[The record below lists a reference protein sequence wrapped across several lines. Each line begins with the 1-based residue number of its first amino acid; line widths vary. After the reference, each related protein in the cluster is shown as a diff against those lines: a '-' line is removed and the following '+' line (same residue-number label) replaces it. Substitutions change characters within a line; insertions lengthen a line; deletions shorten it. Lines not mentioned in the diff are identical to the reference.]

1 MNTSWSLVGLG
12 SPSNAE
18 LRSENMLKRAGLL
31 IMGVSF
37 LATGSCLAGGDPD
50 IKPEEV
56 DASTPNGAANA
67 TTGTGANAGNS
78 SNTSSNLAGN
88 SAGTAASGGNSSGGG
103 DDSFDAVENDELV
116 IDVESLKDGDGLGSI
131 QVQWQ
136 ISGDGGNW
144 LIIPGAIQSSFT
156 PRDSEVGK
164 YLRVQIS
171 YVDGQGNAEMMIS
184 PASKPVRNVND
195 RPIGMPEIQ
204 GEAKENSAL
213 YVDTSRITDEDGIG
227 QMALIWQRSSQRTNW
242 ENVPDQ
248 FSDTLQLDQTDVG
261 FSYRSVISYIDGF
274 GTRETLVSDA
284 SEIVANIDNPLQGEV
299 VVRGRIVEGA
309 ELTLNTSTLSDFDG
323 IASMASVWER
333 STDGR
338 TWESVIGSE
347 SQRSLQLSQAFV
359 GDRIRA
365 RVNVVDNFGVETVV
379 YSQATETVRNVNN
392 KPAGRVMIR
401 RTSN

>member
-1 MNTSWSLVGLG
+1 
-12 SPSNAE
+12 
-18 LRSENMLKRAGLL
+18 MLKRVGLF
-31 IMGVSF
+31 ITGVSF

-50 IKPEEV
+50 IKAEEV
-56 DASTPNGAANA
+56 AASTPNGAATA
-67 TTGTGANAGNS
+67 TANAS
-78 SNTSSNLAGN
+78 T
-88 SAGTAASGGNSSGGG
+88 SAGSGSNSGSASGTANNNSGSASSGGTNTG
-103 DDSFDAVENDELV
+103 QQDDSFDAVENDELV
-116 IDVESLKDGDGLGSI
+116 IDVDSLADGDGLGSI

-136 ISGDGGNW
+136 ISENGSNW
-144 LIIPGAIQSSFT
+144 MVIPGAIQSSFT
-156 PRDSEVGK
+156 PRDSEVGR

-171 YVDGQGNAEMMIS
+171 YVDGQGNAEIMIS
-184 PASKPVRNVND
+184 PASKPVLNVND
-195 RPIGMPEIQ
+195 RPVGMPELQ
-204 GEAKENSAL
+204 GDAKENSTL

-248 FSDTLQLDQTDVG
+248 FTDMLQLAQTDVG
-261 FSYRSVISYIDGF
+261 FSYRAVVSYIDGF
-274 GTRETLVSDA
+274 GTRETLVTDP
-284 SEIVANIDNPLQGEV
+284 SETVANIDNPLQGEV

-323 IASMASVWER
+323 IASMASVWEH

-338 TWESVIGSE
+338 TWEAVAGSE
-347 SQRSLQLSQAFV
+347 SQRSLELSQSLV

-401 RTSN
+401 RVTN

>member
-1 MNTSWSLVGLG
+1 
-12 SPSNAE
+12 
-18 LRSENMLKRAGLL
+18 MLKRVGLL
-31 IMGVSF
+31 ITGVSF

-50 IKPEEV
+50 LKAEEV
-56 DASTPNGAANA
+56 SASTPNGAATA
-67 TTGTGANAGNS
+67 TTNASAASSANSGSASGTANNNS
-78 SNTSSNLAGN
+78 GSASSGNTSSGSTSSGSNN
-88 SAGTAASGGNSSGGG
+88 SAAQQ

-116 IDVESLKDGDGLGSI
+116 IDVDSLADGDGLGSI

-136 ISGDGGNW
+136 ISEDGSNW
-144 LIIPGAIQSSFT
+144 MIIPGAIQSSFT
-156 PRDSEVGK
+156 PRDSEVGR

-171 YVDGQGNAEMMIS
+171 YVDGQGNAEIMIS
-184 PASKPVRNVND
+184 PASKPVLNVND
-195 RPIGMPEIQ
+195 RPVGMPELQ
-204 GEAKENSAL
+204 GDAKENSTL

-248 FSDTLQLDQTDVG
+248 FNDMLQLAQTDVG
-261 FSYRSVISYIDGF
+261 FSYRAVVSYIDGF
-274 GTRETLVSDA
+274 GTRETLVTDP
-284 SEIVANIDNPLQGEV
+284 SEAVANIDNPLQGEV

-338 TWESVIGSE
+338 TWEAVAGSE
-347 SQRSLQLSQAFV
+347 SQRSLELSQALV

-401 RTSN
+401 RITN

>member
-1 MNTSWSLVGLG
+1 
-12 SPSNAE
+12 
-18 LRSENMLKRAGLL
+18 MLKRVGLL
-31 IMGVSF
+31 ITGVSF

-50 IKPEEV
+50 LKAEEV
-56 DASTPNGAANA
+56 SASTPNGAATA
-67 TTGTGANAGNS
+67 TTNASAGSGANSGSASGTANNNSGSNAGS
-78 SNTSSNLAGN
+78 TSSGNASSGSNN
-88 SAGTAASGGNSSGGG
+88 SAAQQ

-116 IDVESLKDGDGLGSI
+116 IDVDSLADGDGLGSI

-136 ISGDGGNW
+136 ISEDGSNW
-144 LIIPGAIQSSFT
+144 MIIPGAIQSSFT
-156 PRDSEVGK
+156 PRDSEVGR

-171 YVDGQGNAEMMIS
+171 YVDGQGNAEIMIS
-184 PASKPVRNVND
+184 PASKPVLNVND
-195 RPIGMPEIQ
+195 RPVGMPELQ
-204 GEAKENSAL
+204 GDAKENSTL

-248 FSDTLQLDQTDVG
+248 FNDMLQLAQTDVG
-261 FSYRSVISYIDGF
+261 FSYRAVVSYIDGF
-274 GTRETLVSDA
+274 GTRETLVTDP
-284 SEIVANIDNPLQGEV
+284 SEAVANIDNPLQGEV

-338 TWESVIGSE
+338 TWEAVAGSE
-347 SQRSLQLSQAFV
+347 SQRSLELSQALV

-401 RTSN
+401 RITN

>member
-1 MNTSWSLVGLG
+1 
-12 SPSNAE
+12 
-18 LRSENMLKRAGLL
+18 MLKRVGLF
-31 IMGVSF
+31 ITGVSF

-50 IKPEEV
+50 IKAEEV
-56 DASTPNGAANA
+56 AASTPNGAATA
-67 TTGTGANAGNS
+67 TANAI
-78 SNTSSNLAGN
+78 N
-88 SAGTAASGGNSSGGG
+88 SAGSGGNSGSASGTANNNSGSASSGGTNTG
-103 DDSFDAVENDELV
+103 QQDDSFDAVENDELV
-116 IDVESLKDGDGLGSI
+116 IDVDSLADGDGLGSI

-136 ISGDGGNW
+136 ISENGSNW
-144 LIIPGAIQSSFT
+144 MVIPGAIQSSFT

-171 YVDGQGNAEMMIS
+171 YVDGQGNAEIMIS
-184 PASKPVRNVND
+184 PASKPVLNVND
-195 RPIGMPEIQ
+195 RPVGMPELQ
-204 GEAKENSAL
+204 GDAKENSTL

-248 FSDTLQLDQTDVG
+248 FTDMLQLAQTDVG
-261 FSYRSVISYIDGF
+261 FSYRAVVSYIDGF
-274 GTRETLVSDA
+274 GTRETLVTDP
-284 SEIVANIDNPLQGEV
+284 SETVANIDNPLQGEV

-323 IASMASVWER
+323 IASMASVWEH

-338 TWESVIGSE
+338 TWEAVAGSE
-347 SQRSLQLSQAFV
+347 SQRSLELSQSLV

-401 RTSN
+401 RVTN

>member
-1 MNTSWSLVGLG
+1 
-12 SPSNAE
+12 
-18 LRSENMLKRAGLL
+18 MLKRVGLL
-31 IMGVSF
+31 ITGVSF

-50 IKPEEV
+50 LKAEEV
-56 DASTPNGAANA
+56 SASTPNGAATA
-67 TTGTGANAGNS
+67 TTNASAASGANSGSASGTANNNS
-78 SNTSSNLAGN
+78 GSNSGSASSGNTSSGSNN
-88 SAGTAASGGNSSGGG
+88 SAAQQ

-116 IDVESLKDGDGLGSI
+116 IDVDSLADGDGLGSI

-136 ISGDGGNW
+136 ISEDGSNW
-144 LIIPGAIQSSFT
+144 MIIPGAIQSSFT
-156 PRDSEVGK
+156 PRDSEVGR

-171 YVDGQGNAEMMIS
+171 YVDGQGNAEIMIS
-184 PASKPVRNVND
+184 PASKPVLNVND
-195 RPIGMPEIQ
+195 RPVGMPELQ
-204 GEAKENSAL
+204 GDAKENSTL

-248 FSDTLQLDQTDVG
+248 FNDMLQLAQTDVG
-261 FSYRSVISYIDGF
+261 FSYRAVVSYIDGF
-274 GTRETLVSDA
+274 GTRETLVTDP
-284 SEIVANIDNPLQGEV
+284 SEAVANIDNPLQGEV

-338 TWESVIGSE
+338 TWEAVAGSE
-347 SQRSLQLSQAFV
+347 SQRSLELSQALV

-401 RTSN
+401 RITN

>member
-1 MNTSWSLVGLG
+1 
-12 SPSNAE
+12 
-18 LRSENMLKRAGLL
+18 MLKRVGLF
-31 IMGVSF
+31 ITGVSF

-50 IKPEEV
+50 IKAEEV
-56 DASTPNGAANA
+56 AASTPNGAATA
-67 TTGTGANAGNS
+67 TANAS
-78 SNTSSNLAGN
+78 A
-88 SAGTAASGGNSSGGG
+88 SAGSGGNSGSASGTANNNSGSASSG
-103 DDSFDAVENDELV
+103 STNTGQQDDSFDAVENDELV
-116 IDVESLKDGDGLGSI
+116 IDVDSLADGDGLGSI

-136 ISGDGGNW
+136 ISENGSNW
-144 LIIPGAIQSSFT
+144 MVIPGAIQSSFT
-156 PRDSEVGK
+156 PRDSEVGR

-171 YVDGQGNAEMMIS
+171 YVDGQGNAEIMIS
-184 PASKPVRNVND
+184 PASKPVLNVND
-195 RPIGMPEIQ
+195 RPVGMPELQ
-204 GEAKENSAL
+204 GDAKENSTL
-213 YVDTSRITDEDGIG
+213 YVDTSRITDEDGMG

-248 FSDTLQLDQTDVG
+248 FNDMLQLAQTDVG
-261 FSYRSVISYIDGF
+261 FSYRAVVSYIDGF
-274 GTRETLVSDA
+274 GTRETLVTDP
-284 SEIVANIDNPLQGEV
+284 SETVANIDNPLQGEV

-323 IASMASVWER
+323 IASMTSVWEH

-338 TWESVIGSE
+338 TWEAVAGSE
-347 SQRSLQLSQAFV
+347 SQRSLELSQSLV

-401 RTSN
+401 RVTN

>member
-1 MNTSWSLVGLG
+1 
-12 SPSNAE
+12 
-18 LRSENMLKRAGLL
+18 MLKRVGLL
-31 IMGVSF
+31 ITGVSF

-50 IKPEEV
+50 LKAEEV
-56 DASTPNGAANA
+56 SASTPNGAATA
-67 TTGTGANAGNS
+67 TTNASAASSANSGSASGTANNNS
-78 SNTSSNLAGN
+78 GSNSGSASSGNTSSGSTYSGSNN
-88 SAGTAASGGNSSGGG
+88 SAAQQ

-116 IDVESLKDGDGLGSI
+116 IDVDSLADGDGLGSI

-136 ISGDGGNW
+136 ISEDGSNW
-144 LIIPGAIQSSFT
+144 MIIPGAIQSSFT
-156 PRDSEVGK
+156 PRDSEVGR

-171 YVDGQGNAEMMIS
+171 YVDGQGNAEIMIS
-184 PASKPVRNVND
+184 PASKPVLNVND
-195 RPIGMPEIQ
+195 RPVGMPELQ
-204 GEAKENSAL
+204 GDAKENSTL

-248 FSDTLQLDQTDVG
+248 FNDMLQLAQTDVG
-261 FSYRSVISYIDGF
+261 FSYRAVVSYIDGF
-274 GTRETLVSDA
+274 GTRETLVTDP
-284 SEIVANIDNPLQGEV
+284 SEAVANIDNPLQGEV

-338 TWESVIGSE
+338 TWEAVAGSE
-347 SQRSLQLSQAFV
+347 SQRSLELSQALV

-401 RTSN
+401 RITN

>member
-1 MNTSWSLVGLG
+1 
-12 SPSNAE
+12 
-18 LRSENMLKRAGLL
+18 MLKRVGLF
-31 IMGVSF
+31 ITGVSF

-50 IKPEEV
+50 IKAEEV
-56 DASTPNGAANA
+56 AASTPNGAATA
-67 TTGTGANAGNS
+67 TANAS
-78 SNTSSNLAGN
+78 T
-88 SAGTAASGGNSSGGG
+88 SAGSGGNSGSASGTANNNSGSASSG
-103 DDSFDAVENDELV
+103 STNTGQQDDSFDAVENDELV
-116 IDVESLKDGDGLGSI
+116 IDVDSLADGDGLGSI

-136 ISGDGGNW
+136 ISENGSNW
-144 LIIPGAIQSSFT
+144 MVIPGAIQSSFT
-156 PRDSEVGK
+156 PRDSEVGR

-171 YVDGQGNAEMMIS
+171 YVDGQGNAEIMIS
-184 PASKPVRNVND
+184 PASKPVLNVND
-195 RPIGMPEIQ
+195 RPVGMPELQ
-204 GEAKENSAL
+204 GDAKENSTL

-248 FSDTLQLDQTDVG
+248 FNDMLQLAQTDVG
-261 FSYRSVISYIDGF
+261 FSYRAVVSYIDGF
-274 GTRETLVSDA
+274 GTRETLVTDP
-284 SEIVANIDNPLQGEV
+284 SETVANIDNPLQGEV

-323 IASMASVWER
+323 IASMASVWEH

-338 TWESVIGSE
+338 TWEAVAGSE
-347 SQRSLQLSQAFV
+347 SQRSLELSQSLV

-401 RTSN
+401 RVTN

>member
-1 MNTSWSLVGLG
+1 
-12 SPSNAE
+12 
-18 LRSENMLKRAGLL
+18 MLKRVGLL
-31 IMGVSF
+31 ITGVSF

-50 IKPEEV
+50 LKAEEV
-56 DASTPNGAANA
+56 SASTPNGAATA
-67 TTGTGANAGNS
+67 TTNASAGSGANSGSASGTANNNS
-78 SNTSSNLAGN
+78 GSNSGSASSGNTSSGSTSSGSNN
-88 SAGTAASGGNSSGGG
+88 SAAQP

-116 IDVESLKDGDGLGSI
+116 IDVDSLADGDGLGSI

-136 ISGDGGNW
+136 ISEDGSNW
-144 LIIPGAIQSSFT
+144 MIIPGAIQSSFT

-171 YVDGQGNAEMMIS
+171 YVDGQGNAEIMIS
-184 PASKPVRNVND
+184 PASKPVLNVND
-195 RPIGMPEIQ
+195 RPVGMPELQ
-204 GEAKENSAL
+204 GDAKENSTL

-248 FSDTLQLDQTDVG
+248 FNDMLQLAQTDVG
-261 FSYRSVISYIDGF
+261 FSYRAVVSYIDGF
-274 GTRETLVSDA
+274 GTRETLVTDP
-284 SEIVANIDNPLQGEV
+284 SEAVANIDNPLQGEV

-338 TWESVIGSE
+338 TWEAVAGSE
-347 SQRSLQLSQAFV
+347 SQRSLELSQALV

-401 RTSN
+401 RITN

>member
-1 MNTSWSLVGLG
+1 
-12 SPSNAE
+12 
-18 LRSENMLKRAGLL
+18 MLKRVGLF
-31 IMGVSF
+31 ITGVSF

-50 IKPEEV
+50 IKAEEV
-56 DASTPNGAANA
+56 AASTPNGAATA
-67 TTGTGANAGNS
+67 TANAS
-78 SNTSSNLAGN
+78 T
-88 SAGTAASGGNSSGGG
+88 SAGSGGNSGSASGTANNNSGSASSGGTNTG
-103 DDSFDAVENDELV
+103 QQDDSFDAVENDELV
-116 IDVESLKDGDGLGSI
+116 IDVDSLADGDGLGSI

-136 ISGDGGNW
+136 ISENGSNW
-144 LIIPGAIQSSFT
+144 MVIPGAIQSSFT
-156 PRDSEVGK
+156 PRDSEVGR

-171 YVDGQGNAEMMIS
+171 YVDGQGNAEIMIS
-184 PASKPVRNVND
+184 PASKPVLNVND
-195 RPIGMPEIQ
+195 RPVGMPELQ
-204 GEAKENSAL
+204 GDAKENSTL
-213 YVDTSRITDEDGIG
+213 YVDTSRITDEDGMG

-248 FSDTLQLDQTDVG
+248 FNDMLQLAQTDVG
-261 FSYRSVISYIDGF
+261 FSYRAVVSYIDGF
-274 GTRETLVSDA
+274 GTRETLVTDP
-284 SEIVANIDNPLQGEV
+284 SETVANIDNPLQGEV

-323 IASMASVWER
+323 IASMASVWEH

-338 TWESVIGSE
+338 TWEAVAGSE
-347 SQRSLQLSQAFV
+347 SQRSLELSQSLV

-401 RTSN
+401 RVTN

>member
-1 MNTSWSLVGLG
+1 
-12 SPSNAE
+12 
-18 LRSENMLKRAGLL
+18 MLKRVGLF
-31 IMGVSF
+31 ITGVSF

-50 IKPEEV
+50 IKAEEV
-56 DASTPNGAANA
+56 AASTPNGAATA
-67 TTGTGANAGNS
+67 TANAS
-78 SNTSSNLAGN
+78 T
-88 SAGTAASGGNSSGGG
+88 SAGSGGNSGSASGTANNNSGSASSG
-103 DDSFDAVENDELV
+103 STNTGQQDDSFDAVENDELV
-116 IDVESLKDGDGLGSI
+116 IDVDSLADGDGLGSI

-136 ISGDGGNW
+136 ISENGSNW
-144 LIIPGAIQSSFT
+144 MVIPGAIQSSFT
-156 PRDSEVGK
+156 PRDSEVGR

-171 YVDGQGNAEMMIS
+171 YVDGQGNAEIMIS
-184 PASKPVRNVND
+184 PASKPVLNVND
-195 RPIGMPEIQ
+195 RPVGMPELQ
-204 GEAKENSAL
+204 GDPKENSTL

-248 FSDTLQLDQTDVG
+248 FNDMLQLAQTDVG
-261 FSYRSVISYIDGF
+261 FSYRAVVSYIDGF
-274 GTRETLVSDA
+274 GTRETLVTDP
-284 SEIVANIDNPLQGEV
+284 SETVANIDNPLQGEV

-323 IASMASVWER
+323 IASMASVWEH

-338 TWESVIGSE
+338 TWEAVAGSE
-347 SQRSLQLSQAFV
+347 SQRSLELSQSLV

-401 RTSN
+401 RVTN

>member
-1 MNTSWSLVGLG
+1 
-12 SPSNAE
+12 
-18 LRSENMLKRAGLL
+18 MLKRVGLF
-31 IMGVSF
+31 ITGVSF

-50 IKPEEV
+50 IKAEEV
-56 DASTPNGAANA
+56 AASTPNGAATA
-67 TTGTGANAGNS
+67 TANAS
-78 SNTSSNLAGN
+78 T
-88 SAGTAASGGNSSGGG
+88 SAGSGGNSGSASGTANNNSGSASSGGTNTG
-103 DDSFDAVENDELV
+103 QQDDSFDAVENDELV
-116 IDVESLKDGDGLGSI
+116 IDVDSLADGDGLGSI

-136 ISGDGGNW
+136 ISENGSNW
-144 LIIPGAIQSSFT
+144 MVIPGAIQSSFT

-171 YVDGQGNAEMMIS
+171 YVDGQGNAEIMIS
-184 PASKPVRNVND
+184 PASKPVLNVND
-195 RPIGMPEIQ
+195 RPVGMPELQ
-204 GEAKENSAL
+204 GDAKENSAL

-248 FSDTLQLDQTDVG
+248 FNDMLQLAQTDVG
-261 FSYRSVISYIDGF
+261 FSYRAVVSYIDGF
-274 GTRETLVSDA
+274 GTRETLVTDP
-284 SEIVANIDNPLQGEV
+284 SETVANIDNPLQGEV

-323 IASMASVWER
+323 IASMASVWEH

-338 TWESVIGSE
+338 TWEAVAGSE
-347 SQRSLQLSQAFV
+347 SQRSLELSQSLV

-401 RTSN
+401 RVTN

>member
-1 MNTSWSLVGLG
+1 
-12 SPSNAE
+12 
-18 LRSENMLKRAGLL
+18 MLKRVGLF
-31 IMGVSF
+31 ITGVSF

-50 IKPEEV
+50 LKAEEV
-56 DASTPNGAANA
+56 AASTPNGAATA
-67 TTGTGANAGNS
+67 TTNASASAGSGANSGSAAATTSTNSSSNSGAASSGNNSSGNS
-78 SNTSSNLAGN
+78 SSGSTN
-88 SAGTAASGGNSSGGG
+88 SAQQ
-103 DDSFDAVENDELV
+103 DDSFDAIENDELV
-116 IDVESLKDGDGLGSI
+116 IDVESLADGDGLGSI

-136 ISGDGGNW
+136 ISEDGSNW
-144 LIIPGAIQSSFT
+144 MIIPGAIQSSFT
-156 PRDSEVGK
+156 PRDSEVGR

-171 YVDGQGNAEMMIS
+171 YVDGQGNAEIMIS
-184 PASKPVRNVND
+184 PASKPVLNVND
-195 RPIGMPEIQ
+195 RPVGMPELQ
-204 GEAKENSAL
+204 GDAKENSTL

-248 FSDTLQLDQTDVG
+248 FNDMLQLAQTDVG
-261 FSYRSVISYIDGF
+261 FSYRAVISYIDGF

-284 SEIVANIDNPLQGEV
+284 SESVANIDNPLQGEV

-338 TWESVIGSE
+338 TWEAVAGSE
-347 SQRSLQLSQAFV
+347 SRRSLELSQALV

-401 RTSN
+401 RIAN

>member
-1 MNTSWSLVGLG
+1 
-12 SPSNAE
+12 
-18 LRSENMLKRAGLL
+18 MLKRVGLF
-31 IMGVSF
+31 ITGVSF

-50 IKPEEV
+50 LKAEEV
-56 DASTPNGAANA
+56 AASTPNGAATATTNASPSTGSGASSGSATA
-67 TTGTGANAGNS
+67 TTGTNSGTASSGNNSSGNS
-78 SNTSSNLAGN
+78 SSGSTD
-88 SAGTAASGGNSSGGG
+88 SAQQ
-103 DDSFDAVENDELV
+103 DDSFDAIENDELV
-116 IDVESLKDGDGLGSI
+116 IDVESLADGDGLGSI

-136 ISGDGGNW
+136 ISEDGSNW
-144 LIIPGAIQSSFT
+144 MIIPGAIQSSFT
-156 PRDSEVGK
+156 PRDSEVGR

-171 YVDGQGNAEMMIS
+171 YVDGQGNAEIMIS
-184 PASKPVRNVND
+184 PASKPVLNVND
-195 RPIGMPEIQ
+195 RPVGMPELQ
-204 GEAKENSAL
+204 GDAKENSTL

-248 FSDTLQLDQTDVG
+248 FNDMLQLAQTDVG
-261 FSYRSVISYIDGF
+261 FSYRAVISYIDGF

-284 SEIVANIDNPLQGEV
+284 SESVANIDNPLQGEV

-338 TWESVIGSE
+338 TWEAVAGSE
-347 SQRSLQLSQAFV
+347 SRRSLELSQALV

-401 RTSN
+401 RIAN

>member
-1 MNTSWSLVGLG
+1 
-12 SPSNAE
+12 
-18 LRSENMLKRAGLL
+18 MLKRVGLF
-31 IMGVSF
+31 ITGVSF

-50 IKPEEV
+50 LKAEEV
-56 DASTPNGAANA
+56 AASTPNGAATA
-67 TTGTGANAGNS
+67 TTNASASTGSGTNSGSATAATGTASSGNNSSGNS
-78 SNTSSNLAGN
+78 SSGNNN
-88 SAGTAASGGNSSGGG
+88 SAQQ
-103 DDSFDAVENDELV
+103 DDSFDAIENDELV
-116 IDVESLKDGDGLGSI
+116 IDVESLADGDGLGSI

-136 ISGDGGNW
+136 ISEDGSNW
-144 LIIPGAIQSSFT
+144 MIIPGAIQSSFT
-156 PRDSEVGK
+156 PRDSEVGR

-171 YVDGQGNAEMMIS
+171 YVDGQGNAEIMIS
-184 PASKPVRNVND
+184 PASKPVLNVND
-195 RPIGMPEIQ
+195 RPVGMPELQ
-204 GEAKENSAL
+204 GDAKENSTL

-248 FSDTLQLDQTDVG
+248 FNDMLQLAQTDVG
-261 FSYRSVISYIDGF
+261 FSYRAVISYIDGF

-284 SEIVANIDNPLQGEV
+284 SESVANIDNPLQGEV

-338 TWESVIGSE
+338 TWEAVAGSE
-347 SQRSLQLSQAFV
+347 SRRSLELSQALV

-401 RTSN
+401 RIAN

>member
-1 MNTSWSLVGLG
+1 
-12 SPSNAE
+12 
-18 LRSENMLKRAGLL
+18 MLKRVGLF
-31 IMGVSF
+31 ITGVSF

-50 IKPEEV
+50 IKAEEV
-56 DASTPNGAANA
+56 AASTPNGAATA
-67 TTGTGANAGNS
+67 TANA
-78 SNTSSNLAGN
+78 
-88 SAGTAASGGNSSGGG
+88 SASGGSGGNSGTASGTANNNSDSGSSSSSSSGGTNTG
-103 DDSFDAVENDELV
+103 QQDDSFDAVENDELV
-116 IDVESLKDGDGLGSI
+116 IDVDSLADGDGLGSI

-136 ISGDGGNW
+136 ISENGSNW
-144 LIIPGAIQSSFT
+144 MVIPGAIQSSFT
-156 PRDSEVGK
+156 PRDSEVGR

-171 YVDGQGNAEMMIS
+171 YVDGQGNAEIMIS
-184 PASKPVRNVND
+184 PASKPVLNVND
-195 RPIGMPEIQ
+195 KPVGMPELQ
-204 GEAKENSAL
+204 GDAKENSTL

-248 FSDTLQLDQTDVG
+248 FTDMLQLAQTDVG
-261 FSYRSVISYIDGF
+261 FSYRAVVSYIDGF
-274 GTRETLVSDA
+274 GTRETLVTDP
-284 SEIVANIDNPLQGEV
+284 SETVANIDNPLQGEV

-323 IASMASVWER
+323 IASMASVWEH

-338 TWESVIGSE
+338 TWEAVAGSE
-347 SQRSLQLSQAFV
+347 SQRSLELSQSLV

-401 RTSN
+401 RVTN

>member
-1 MNTSWSLVGLG
+1 
-12 SPSNAE
+12 
-18 LRSENMLKRAGLL
+18 MLKRVGLF
-31 IMGVSF
+31 ITGVSF

-50 IKPEEV
+50 LKAEEV
-56 DASTPNGAANA
+56 ATSTPNGAATATTNASASTGSGANSGSATA
-67 TTGTGANAGNS
+67 TTGTNSGTASSGNNSSGNS
-78 SNTSSNLAGN
+78 SSGSNN
-88 SAGTAASGGNSSGGG
+88 SAQQ
-103 DDSFDAVENDELV
+103 DDSFDAIENDELV
-116 IDVESLKDGDGLGSI
+116 IDVESLADGDGLGSI

-136 ISGDGGNW
+136 ISEDGSHW
-144 LIIPGAIQSSFT
+144 MIIPGAIQSSFT
-156 PRDSEVGK
+156 PRDSEVGR

-171 YVDGQGNAEMMIS
+171 YVDGQGNAEIMIS
-184 PASKPVRNVND
+184 PASKPVLNVND
-195 RPIGMPEIQ
+195 RPVGMPELQ
-204 GEAKENSAL
+204 GDAKENSTL

-248 FSDTLQLDQTDVG
+248 FNDMLQLAQTDVG
-261 FSYRSVISYIDGF
+261 FSYRAVISYIDGF
-274 GTRETLVSDA
+274 GTRETLVSDP
-284 SEIVANIDNPLQGEV
+284 SESVANIDNPLQGEV

-338 TWESVIGSE
+338 TWEAVAGSE
-347 SQRSLQLSQAFV
+347 SRRSLELSQALV

-401 RTSN
+401 RIAN

>member
-1 MNTSWSLVGLG
+1 
-12 SPSNAE
+12 
-18 LRSENMLKRAGLL
+18 MLKRVGLF
-31 IMGVSF
+31 ITGVSF

-50 IKPEEV
+50 IKAEEV
-56 DASTPNGAANA
+56 AASTPNGAATA
-67 TTGTGANAGNS
+67 TANDS
-78 SNTSSNLAGN
+78 
-88 SAGTAASGGNSSGGG
+88 ASGGSDGNSGSASGTANNNSDSSSSGSTNTGQQ

-116 IDVESLKDGDGLGSI
+116 IDVDSLADGDGLGSI

-136 ISGDGGNW
+136 ISENGSNW
-144 LIIPGAIQSSFT
+144 MVIPGAVQSSFT
-156 PRDSEVGK
+156 PRDSEVGS

-171 YVDGQGNAEMMIS
+171 YVDGQGNAEIMIS
-184 PASKPVRNVND
+184 PASKPVLNVND
-195 RPIGMPEIQ
+195 KPVGMPELQ
-204 GEAKENSAL
+204 GDAKENSTL

-248 FSDTLQLDQTDVG
+248 FTDMLQLAQTDVG
-261 FSYRSVISYIDGF
+261 FSYRAVVSYIDGF
-274 GTRETLVSDA
+274 GTRETLVTDP
-284 SEIVANIDNPLQGEV
+284 SETVANIDNPLQGEV

-323 IASMASVWER
+323 IASMASVWEH

-338 TWESVIGSE
+338 TWEAVAGSE
-347 SQRSLQLSQAFV
+347 SQRSLELSQSLV

-401 RTSN
+401 RVTN

>member
-1 MNTSWSLVGLG
+1 
-12 SPSNAE
+12 
-18 LRSENMLKRAGLL
+18 MLKRVGLF
-31 IMGVSF
+31 ITGVSF

-50 IKPEEV
+50 LKAEEV
-56 DASTPNGAANA
+56 AASTPNGAATATTNSSASTGSGTNSGSATA
-67 TTGTGANAGNS
+67 TTGTASSGNNSSGNS
-78 SNTSSNLAGN
+78 SSGNNN
-88 SAGTAASGGNSSGGG
+88 SAQQ
-103 DDSFDAVENDELV
+103 DDSFDAIENDELV
-116 IDVESLKDGDGLGSI
+116 IDVESLADGDGLGSI

-136 ISGDGGNW
+136 ISEDGSNW
-144 LIIPGAIQSSFT
+144 MIIPGAIQSSFT
-156 PRDSEVGK
+156 PRDSEVGR

-171 YVDGQGNAEMMIS
+171 YVDGQGNAEIMIS
-184 PASKPVRNVND
+184 PASKPVLNVND
-195 RPIGMPEIQ
+195 RPVGMPELQ
-204 GEAKENSAL
+204 GDAKENSTL

-248 FSDTLQLDQTDVG
+248 FNDMLQLAQTDVG
-261 FSYRSVISYIDGF
+261 FSYRAVISYIDGF

-284 SEIVANIDNPLQGEV
+284 SESVANIDNPLQGEV

-338 TWESVIGSE
+338 TWEAVAGSE
-347 SQRSLQLSQAFV
+347 SRRSLELSQALV

-401 RTSN
+401 RIAN

>member
-1 MNTSWSLVGLG
+1 
-12 SPSNAE
+12 
-18 LRSENMLKRAGLL
+18 MLKRVGLF
-31 IMGVSF
+31 ITGVSF

-50 IKPEEV
+50 IKAEEV
-56 DASTPNGAANA
+56 AASTPNGAATA
-67 TTGTGANAGNS
+67 TANAS
-78 SNTSSNLAGN
+78 T
-88 SAGTAASGGNSSGGG
+88 SAGSGGNSGSASGTANNNSGSASSGGTNTG
-103 DDSFDAVENDELV
+103 QQDDSFDAVENDELV
-116 IDVESLKDGDGLGSI
+116 IDVDSLADGDGLGSI

-136 ISGDGGNW
+136 ISENGSNW
-144 LIIPGAIQSSFT
+144 MVIPGAIQSSFT
-156 PRDSEVGK
+156 PRDSEVGR

-171 YVDGQGNAEMMIS
+171 YVDGQGNAEIMIS
-184 PASKPVRNVND
+184 PASKPVLNVND
-195 RPIGMPEIQ
+195 RPVGMPELQ
-204 GEAKENSAL
+204 GDPKENSTL

-248 FSDTLQLDQTDVG
+248 FNDMLQLAQTDVG
-261 FSYRSVISYIDGF
+261 FSYRAVVSYIDGF
-274 GTRETLVSDA
+274 GTRETLVTDP
-284 SEIVANIDNPLQGEV
+284 SETVANIDNPLQGEV

-323 IASMASVWER
+323 IASMASVWEH

-338 TWESVIGSE
+338 TWEAVAGSE
-347 SQRSLQLSQAFV
+347 SQRSLELSQSLV

-401 RTSN
+401 RVTN

>member
-1 MNTSWSLVGLG
+1 
-12 SPSNAE
+12 
-18 LRSENMLKRAGLL
+18 MLKRVGLF
-31 IMGVSF
+31 ITGVSF

-50 IKPEEV
+50 IKAEEV
-56 DASTPNGAANA
+56 AASTPNGAATA
-67 TTGTGANAGNS
+67 TANAS
-78 SNTSSNLAGN
+78 T
-88 SAGTAASGGNSSGGG
+88 SAGSGSNSGSASGTANNNSGSASSGGTNTG
-103 DDSFDAVENDELV
+103 QQDDSFDAVENDELV
-116 IDVESLKDGDGLGSI
+116 IDVDSLADGDGLGSI

-136 ISGDGGNW
+136 ISENGSNW
-144 LIIPGAIQSSFT
+144 MVIPGAIQSSFT

-171 YVDGQGNAEMMIS
+171 YVDGQGNAEIMIS
-184 PASKPVRNVND
+184 PASKPVLNVND
-195 RPIGMPEIQ
+195 RPVGMPELQ
-204 GEAKENSAL
+204 GDAKENSTL

-248 FSDTLQLDQTDVG
+248 FNDMLQLAQTDVG
-261 FSYRSVISYIDGF
+261 FSYRAVVSYIDGF
-274 GTRETLVSDA
+274 GTRETLVTDP
-284 SEIVANIDNPLQGEV
+284 SETVANIDNPLQGEV

-323 IASMASVWER
+323 IASMASVWEH

-338 TWESVIGSE
+338 TWEAVAGSE
-347 SQRSLQLSQAFV
+347 SQRSLELSQSLV

-401 RTSN
+401 RVTN

>member
-1 MNTSWSLVGLG
+1 
-12 SPSNAE
+12 
-18 LRSENMLKRAGLL
+18 MLKRVGLF
-31 IMGVSF
+31 ITGVSF

-50 IKPEEV
+50 LKAEEV
-56 DASTPNGAANA
+56 AASTPNGAATATTNASASTGSGTNSGSATA
-67 TTGTGANAGNS
+67 TTGTASSGNNSSGNS
-78 SNTSSNLAGN
+78 SSGNNN
-88 SAGTAASGGNSSGGG
+88 SAQQ
-103 DDSFDAVENDELV
+103 DDSFDAIENDELV
-116 IDVESLKDGDGLGSI
+116 IDVESLADGDGLGSI

-136 ISGDGGNW
+136 ISEDGSNW
-144 LIIPGAIQSSFT
+144 MIIPGAIQSSFT
-156 PRDSEVGK
+156 PRDSEVGR

-171 YVDGQGNAEMMIS
+171 YVDGQGNAEIMIS
-184 PASKPVRNVND
+184 PASKPVLNVND
-195 RPIGMPEIQ
+195 RPVGMPELQ
-204 GEAKENSAL
+204 GDAKENSTL

-248 FSDTLQLDQTDVG
+248 FNDMLQLAQTDVG
-261 FSYRSVISYIDGF
+261 FSYRAVISYIDGF

-284 SEIVANIDNPLQGEV
+284 SESVANIDNPLQGEV

-338 TWESVIGSE
+338 TWEAVSGSE
-347 SQRSLQLSQAFV
+347 SRRSLELSQALV

-401 RTSN
+401 RIAN

>member
-1 MNTSWSLVGLG
+1 
-12 SPSNAE
+12 
-18 LRSENMLKRAGLL
+18 MLKRVGLF
-31 IMGVSF
+31 ITGVSF

-50 IKPEEV
+50 LKAEEV
-56 DASTPNGAANA
+56 AASTPNGAATATTNASASTGSGTNSGSATA
-67 TTGTGANAGNS
+67 TTGTASSGNNS
-78 SNTSSNLAGN
+78 SGNTSSGNNN
-88 SAGTAASGGNSSGGG
+88 SAQQ
-103 DDSFDAVENDELV
+103 DDSFDAIENDELV
-116 IDVESLKDGDGLGSI
+116 IDVESLADGDGLGSI

-136 ISGDGGNW
+136 ISEDGSNW
-144 LIIPGAIQSSFT
+144 MIIPGAIQSSFT

>member
-1 MNTSWSLVGLG
+1 
-12 SPSNAE
+12 
-18 LRSENMLKRAGLL
+18 MLKRVGLF
-31 IMGVSF
+31 ITGVSF

-50 IKPEEV
+50 IKAEEV
-56 DASTPNGAANA
+56 AASTPNGAATA
-67 TTGTGANAGNS
+67 TANAS
-78 SNTSSNLAGN
+78 T
-88 SAGTAASGGNSSGGG
+88 SAGSGGNSGSASGTANNNSGSASSGGTNTG
-103 DDSFDAVENDELV
+103 QQDDSFDAVENDELV
-116 IDVESLKDGDGLGSI
+116 IDVDSLADGDGLGSI

-136 ISGDGGNW
+136 ISENGSNW
-144 LIIPGAIQSSFT
+144 MVIPGAIQSSFT

-171 YVDGQGNAEMMIS
+171 YVDGQGNAEIMIS
-184 PASKPVRNVND
+184 PASKPVLNVND
-195 RPIGMPEIQ
+195 QPVGMPELQ
-204 GEAKENSAL
+204 GDPKENSTL

-248 FSDTLQLDQTDVG
+248 FNDMLQLAQTDVG
-261 FSYRSVISYIDGF
+261 FSYRAVVSYIDGF
-274 GTRETLVSDA
+274 GTRETLVTDP
-284 SEIVANIDNPLQGEV
+284 SETVANIDNPLQGEV

-323 IASMASVWER
+323 IASMASVWEH

-338 TWESVIGSE
+338 TWEAVAGSE
-347 SQRSLQLSQAFV
+347 SQRSLELSQSLV

-401 RTSN
+401 RVTN

>member
-1 MNTSWSLVGLG
+1 
-12 SPSNAE
+12 
-18 LRSENMLKRAGLL
+18 MLKRVGLL
-31 IMGVSF
+31 ITGVSF

-50 IKPEEV
+50 LKAEEV
-56 DASTPNGAANA
+56 SASTPNGAATA
-67 TTGTGANAGNS
+67 TTNASAGSGANSGSASGTANNNS
-78 SNTSSNLAGN
+78 GSNSGSASSGNTSSGSNN
-88 SAGTAASGGNSSGGG
+88 SAAQQ

-116 IDVESLKDGDGLGSI
+116 IDVDSLADGDGLGSI

-136 ISGDGGNW
+136 ISEDGSNW
-144 LIIPGAIQSSFT
+144 MIIPGAIQSSFT
-156 PRDSEVGK
+156 PRDSEVGR

-171 YVDGQGNAEMMIS
+171 YVDGQGNAEIMIS
-184 PASKPVRNVND
+184 PASKPVLNVND
-195 RPIGMPEIQ
+195 RPVGMPELQ
-204 GEAKENSAL
+204 GDAKENSTL

-248 FSDTLQLDQTDVG
+248 FNDMLQLAQTDVG
-261 FSYRSVISYIDGF
+261 FSYRAVVSYIDGF
-274 GTRETLVSDA
+274 GTRETLVTDP
-284 SEIVANIDNPLQGEV
+284 SEAVANIDNPLQGEV

-338 TWESVIGSE
+338 TWEAVAGSE
-347 SQRSLQLSQAFV
+347 SQRSLELSQALV

-401 RTSN
+401 RITN

>member
-1 MNTSWSLVGLG
+1 
-12 SPSNAE
+12 
-18 LRSENMLKRAGLL
+18 MLKRVGLF
-31 IMGVSF
+31 ITGVSF

-50 IKPEEV
+50 LKAEEV
-56 DASTPNGAANA
+56 AASTPNGAASATTNASASTGSGTNSGSATA
-67 TTGTGANAGNS
+67 TTGTASSGNNSSGNS
-78 SNTSSNLAGN
+78 SSGNNN
-88 SAGTAASGGNSSGGG
+88 SAQQ
-103 DDSFDAVENDELV
+103 DDSFDAIENDELV
-116 IDVESLKDGDGLGSI
+116 IDVESLADGDGLGSI

-136 ISGDGGNW
+136 ISEDGSNW
-144 LIIPGAIQSSFT
+144 MIIPGAIQSSFT
-156 PRDSEVGK
+156 PRDSEVGR

-171 YVDGQGNAEMMIS
+171 YVDGQGNAEIMIS
-184 PASKPVRNVND
+184 PASKPVLNVND
-195 RPIGMPEIQ
+195 RPVGMPELQ
-204 GEAKENSAL
+204 GDAKENSTL

-248 FSDTLQLDQTDVG
+248 FNDMLQLAQTDVG
-261 FSYRSVISYIDGF
+261 FSYRAVISYIDGF

-284 SEIVANIDNPLQGEV
+284 SESVANIDNPLQGEV

-338 TWESVIGSE
+338 TWEAVAGSE
-347 SQRSLQLSQAFV
+347 SRRSLELSQALV

-401 RTSN
+401 RIAN

>member
-1 MNTSWSLVGLG
+1 
-12 SPSNAE
+12 
-18 LRSENMLKRAGLL
+18 MLKRVGLF
-31 IMGVSF
+31 ITGVSF

-50 IKPEEV
+50 IKAEEV
-56 DASTPNGAANA
+56 AASTPNGAATA
-67 TTGTGANAGNS
+67 TANAS
-78 SNTSSNLAGN
+78 T
-88 SAGTAASGGNSSGGG
+88 SAGYGGNSGSASGTANNNSGSASSGGTNTG
-103 DDSFDAVENDELV
+103 QQDDSFDAVENDELV
-116 IDVESLKDGDGLGSI
+116 IDVDSLADGDGLGSI

-136 ISGDGGNW
+136 ISENGSNW
-144 LIIPGAIQSSFT
+144 MVIPGAIQSSFT

-171 YVDGQGNAEMMIS
+171 YVDGQGNAEIMIS
-184 PASKPVRNVND
+184 PASKPVLNVND
-195 RPIGMPEIQ
+195 QPVGMPELQ
-204 GEAKENSAL
+204 GDAKENSTL

-227 QMALIWQRSSQRTNW
+227 QMALIWQRSSQRTTW

-248 FSDTLQLDQTDVG
+248 FNDMLQLAQTDVG
-261 FSYRSVISYIDGF
+261 FSYRAVVSYIDGF
-274 GTRETLVSDA
+274 GTRETLVTDP
-284 SEIVANIDNPLQGEV
+284 SETVANIDNPLQGEV

-323 IASMASVWER
+323 IASMASVWEH

-338 TWESVIGSE
+338 TWEAVAGSE
-347 SQRSLQLSQAFV
+347 SQRSLELSQSLV

-401 RTSN
+401 RVTN

>member
-1 MNTSWSLVGLG
+1 
-12 SPSNAE
+12 
-18 LRSENMLKRAGLL
+18 MLKRAGLL

-67 TTGTGANAGNS
+67 TTGTGANAGSS
-78 SNTSSNLAGN
+78 SNASSNLAGN
-88 SAGTAASGGNSSGGG
+88 SAGTAASGGNNSGGSDGG

-136 ISGDGGNW
+136 SSGDGGNW
-144 LIIPGAIQSSFT
+144 LIIPGAIQPSFT

-195 RPIGMPEIQ
+195 RPVGMPEIQ

-227 QMALIWQRSSQRTNW
+227 QMALIWQRSSQRTSW

-284 SEIVANIDNPLQGEV
+284 SEVVANIDNPLQGEV

-323 IASMASVWER
+323 IASVASVWER

-401 RTSN
+401 RINN